1 MEKKKKF
8 RIAKWIMLSLAILS
22 NAFLISYSCLDNET
36 TKKWNDS
43 FSNIF
48 ISFVN
53 SFTKKKEKVI
63 SLDKIDI
70 GFSNEQNYKYN
81 YIPGYDLEE
90 IPLGSAKQIE
100 CTFSPVDPTNKAIT
114 YTASPSDSVVLNQ
127 SGSIVS
133 VVGMKP
139 GPCEITAT
147 SNDGSFTSKLNLNV
161 VNTKAPK
168 YFDIS
173 KENYEIN
180 IGNPETIVFDIDGGV
195 LTHNELVNFRYYD
208 TRELSYVSNNTS
220 IAEVDEFGVIYPVSV
235 GSTTVTV
242 SNGEITKTLNISVES
257 GTLPTAYSNLQI
269 SGSNVCYANDM
280 ILDQNGSH
288 KNHYQLT
295 PRDGET
301 ELNPEDFIWKS
312 SNDLLAKVDNHG
324 VLRGFRKST
333 LEDENVE
340 ITAVSKLTKQSVTFN
355 VVVKNQIPSTINVCL
370 EYGGQRIWDK
380 TEYTVMVG
388 EHIPVSCYYDV
399 QVQNMNLIGTTSDES
414 IISITSEGKNL
425 VLHPH
430 KEGDCTVK
438 VISEINPEL
447 SLTTKYTVVKS
458 GAIESK
464 DVESLGKRLRKSVG
478 HAAVFMVAQIFTFLA
493 LYMFL
498 YDKKWWLY
506 SSISLGEGL
515 FICVLSELIQH
526 FVPTRDGTVKD
537 VFIDFA
543 GVVVGFALA
552 FLTLL
557 LIKKIIKK
565 KKEPQNK

>member
-1 MEKKKKF
+1 MENKKEF

-70 GFSNEQNYKYN
+70 GFSNEQNHKYN

-100 CTFSPVDPTNKAIT
+100 CTFSPVDATNKAIT

-139 GPCEITAT
+139 GSCIITAT

-173 KENYEIN
+173 KENYELN
-180 IGNPETIVFDIDGGV
+180 IGKPETIVFDIDGGV

-208 TRELSYVSNNTS
+208 TRELSYVSNDTS

-242 SNGEITKTLNISVES
+242 SNGEITKTLNILVGS

-269 SGSNVCYANDM
+269 YGSNVCYANDM

-312 SNDLLAKVDNHG
+312 SNGLLAKVDSHG

-340 ITAVSKLTKQSVTFN
+340 ITAISKLTKQSVAFN

-425 VLHPH
+425 VLHPL
-430 KEGDCTVK
+430 KEGECTVK
-438 VISEINPEL
+438 VISEINLEL

-478 HAAVFMVAQIFTFLA
+478 HAAVFMIAEIFTYLTLF
-493 LYMFL
+493 MFL
-498 YDKKWWLY
+498 YNKKWWLY

-515 FICVLSELIQH
+515 FISGLSELIQH
-526 FVPTRDGTVKD
+526 FVPSRSGAFLD
-537 VFIDFA
+537 VLIDFS
-543 GVVVGFALA
+543 GVVVGAALA
-552 FLTLL
+552 FLIVL
-557 LIKKIIKK
+557 LIKKKRK
-565 KKEPQNK
+565 RE